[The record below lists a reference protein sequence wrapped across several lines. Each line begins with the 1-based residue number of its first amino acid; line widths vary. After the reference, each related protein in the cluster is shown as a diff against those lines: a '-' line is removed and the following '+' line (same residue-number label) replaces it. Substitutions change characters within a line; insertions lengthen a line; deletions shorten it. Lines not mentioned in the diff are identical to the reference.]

1 MKKIILIIIV
11 AFLGCNNDREKM
23 EGLIKKRDNIKKS
36 LDSCKTLQSLPYD
49 QKLQCHIDVIIIRDK
64 NFPLPSEF
72 VENEKNRTRDS
83 IRYVM
88 NWENYYMPYISFYD
102 SAYNE
107 TLKQIK
113 DLELLRVK

>member
-11 AFLGCNNDREKM
+11 AFLGCNNDRAKM
-23 EGLIKKRDNIKKS
+23 EGLIKKRYNIKKS

-49 QKLQCHIDVIIIRDK
+49 QKQQFHITLDMPFALTDPG
-64 NFPLPSEF
+64 FLDDY
-72 VENEKNRTRDS
+72 EKNKISDS
-83 IRYVM
+83 IRYVK

-107 TLKQIK
+107 TLQQIK
-113 DLELLRVK
+113 DLELLMGK